1 MTYDNPHLLEV
12 QPTCTGSLYFR
23 GSLHA
28 VFNTLFKDSTY
39 DFKAGTLNNDKD
51 VMFVCRSILSGQNN
65 NHRQNLKAAQITP
78 EFVQSGNQDPSLVQN
93 IASLKLAERQTRG
106 ALINLQ
112 ALDIGS
118 GVAQFVE
125 EPLKGNKKLIYLPLV
140 GSNERNEGLEI
151 YARLW
156 EHLDAYSGELNES
169 HPNDTKSY
177 SVTFDESNAETHFK
191 ELTIETK
198 KGFGHR
204 IARLGNVAVYGA
216 LQGAPEQPVGVSLA
230 LLRVPAHLPV
240 LANV

>member
-12 QPTCTGSLYFR
+12 QPTCTDSLYFR

-39 DFKAGTLNNDKD
+39 DFKANTLITDKD
-51 VMFVCRSILSGQNN
+51 VLFVCRAILSGQNN
-65 NHRQNLKAAQITP
+65 NHRQNLKAAQRST
-78 EFVQSGNQDPSLVQN
+78 EAFQSNDQAQTLGQN
-93 IASLKLAERQTRG
+93 IARLMLAERQSRG
-106 ALINLQ
+106 SLINLQ

-156 EHLDAYSGELNES
+156 DHLDVYSGELNES
-169 HPNDTKSY
+169 HPNDAKSY
-177 SVTFDESNAETHFK
+177 SANFDESNAETHFK
-191 ELTIETK
+191 ELTVETK

-216 LQGAPEQPVGVSLA
+216 LQGTPEQPVGVSLA
-230 LLRVPAHLPV
+230 LLRVPAPLPV
-240 LANV
+240 LAYA

>member
-12 QPTCTGSLYFR
+12 QPTCTGSPYFR
-23 GSLHA
+23 GSLHE

-39 DFKAGTLNNDKD
+39 DFNPDTLITDKD
-51 VMFVCRSILSGQNN
+51 VLFVCRAILSGQNN
-65 NHRQNLKAAQITP
+65 NHRQNLKVAERATEVLQSNDQAQS
-78 EFVQSGNQDPSLVQN
+78 VAQN
-93 IASLKLAERQTRG
+93 IAHLRLAEQQSRG

-140 GSNERNEGLEI
+140 GSKERNEGLEI

-156 EHLDAYSGELNES
+156 DHLEGYSGELNES
-169 HPNDTKSY
+169 QPNMPKSY
-177 SVTFDESNAETHFK
+177 SADFNENNAEMHFK
-191 ELTIETK
+191 ELTVETK

-204 IARLGNVAVYGA
+204 IARLSNVAMYGA
-216 LQGAPEQPVGVSLA
+216 LQGTPEQPVGVSLA
-230 LLRVPAHLPV
+230 LLRVPAPLPV
-240 LANV
+240 LTYA